1 MNSKLLRVIVILLQ
15 MLIIAAEMGIC
26 IFGMVVVENTSES
39 YPFIFAAV
47 RVAVILLMTLS
58 YYKTSVSRINP
69 GNIFV
74 IFFLFFLTVA
84 ELNILA
90 YFTTITGWSFI
101 PPRILVRMLIYSQF
115 MVQFCILGNALLY
128 QSNEHSAALRLFA
141 FGYFAIAF
149 VSYIIPATQEVI
161 KLWDV
166 EAPLSILS
174 ILSALAVLS
183 QLILAFS
190 ETTKVNALKHTA
202 MILLISGNFI
212 VNVFDGLLPFS
223 IIGTAFF
230 FIGGIIIM
238 LITLRNSV
246 IL

>member
-1 MNSKLLRVIVILLQ
+1 MNSKFLRVIVLLLQ
-15 MLIIAAEMGIC
+15 ILIIAAEMGIC
-26 IFGMVVVENTSES
+26 IFGMVVVETSSES
-39 YPFIFAAV
+39 YPFIYAAV

-101 PPRILVRMLIYSQF
+101 PPRVLVRMLIYSQF

-128 QSNEHSAALRLFA
+128 QSNEHGAALSLFA
-141 FGYFAIAF
+141 FGYFAVAF
-149 VSYIIPATQEVI
+149 LAYIIPATQEVI

-166 EAPLSILS
+166 PAPLTILS
-174 ILSALAVLS
+174 FLSALAVLS

-190 ETTKVNALKHTA
+190 ETTKVSALKHTA
-202 MILLISGNFI
+202 MVLLLAGNFI
-212 VNVFDGLLPFS
+212 VNVFDGLSYFS
-223 IIGTAFF
+223 VIGTAFF
-230 FIGGIIIM
+230 FIGGIIIT